1 MSVHAADG
9 SDAAARR
16 DEGLSLI
23 DEIYGMGGEKRRKRL
38 ELIFKL
44 DILKD
49 IGADPPI
56 ILRAPRTNELFVR
69 AIRQLT
75 AYDPI
80 PNHPM
85 VLEVQKQN
93 IIDESNVEQIPICF
107 LQTLL
112 PWEYKHH
119 LSKGRHPV
127 DPRGYLVYQDKLP
140 HVNKG
145 FHESG
150 YSPDATCGKV
160 IEEILT
166 AASYFDPAG
175 RKKFGEPSVSVDTY
189 LGYSI
194 GGNPGAANPY
204 YNVLALMGFGSALKK
219 FSVGPIRQNGSL
231 TVDLAGA
238 AGKGFLDT
246 HSEIDR
252 DFNCIGGDDISIS
265 NPVKNRYLIDNAGNL
280 ATATVNRAAKY
291 LLYKALGDAMQVI
304 LARLV
309 IGRRDPTTYCLFTV
323 DSVVAAKCIELQ
335 IPVCRQCSKSE
346 YTKEKADLGK
356 SFYYTPSLP
365 PELRSILEF
374 DMLRTDIYQSNAKVL
389 RQIRD
394 LITLISAGGQ
404 TIKIGATVVDVTDI
418 SAPLS
423 GLFEGLYSAIN
434 TVNTNLPTYRAL
446 FSNNVRD
453 IECLRANM
461 VCEVDP
467 TNAITIFRTNS
478 LFHITYR
485 DHHARI
491 GLPSDPIYGNELTA
505 MTLALQP
512 DPAKKSKIQRGGQRG
527 GAWVTGENVP
537 RNFMK
542 EYYELIIHIVGR
554 IYGELG
560 QAPGAAMQAQL
571 LAMYNEDTANAEF
584 VFDIAYHFIISTA
597 AYFNY
602 IGFSCTDEETLYE
615 IVRRFMTGP
624 TPGIELSFEEFAS
637 FFYSLR
643 KPQILLENNRDI
655 AQATRE
661 YNASEAA
668 KELLGLQRLNE
679 PQTPPRPARVHLKAQ
694 VGSTATANK
703 RTQGTLKK
711 RIESIAAAI
720 AAKRGFVPVGQ
731 ENTVTHG
738 GSRRRRYRSN
748 PLGNSSYRSN
758 PLGNSSY
765 RSNPLGNSSY
775 RSKRATVKTVRTPC
789 LKTRKMRRRAVS
801 HIGE

>member
-1 MSVHAADG
+1 MIVHAADG
-9 SDAAARR
+9 SDAATRR
-16 DEGLSLI
+16 NEGLGLI
-23 DEIYGMGGEKRRKRL
+23 NEIYGTGGEKRRKRL

-75 AYDPI
+75 TYDPI
-80 PNHPM
+80 PNHSM

-175 RKKFGEPSVSVDTY
+175 RKKFGEPSVSVDTN

-204 YNVLALMGFGSALKK
+204 YNVLALMGFGSALKT

-231 TVDLAGA
+231 AVDLTGA

-265 NPVKNRYLIDNAGNL
+265 NPVKNRYLNDNAGNL

-335 IPVCRQCSKSE
+335 IPVCRQCSTSE

-356 SFYYTPSLP
+356 SIYYTPSLP

-423 GLFEGLYSAIN
+423 SLYEGLYSAIN

-467 TNAITIFRTNS
+467 TNAITIFRTNT
-478 LFHITYR
+478 LFHMTYR
-485 DHHARI
+485 EHHARI
-491 GLPSDPIYGNELTA
+491 GLPPDPIYGNELTV

-560 QAPGAAMQAQL
+560 QSQSGAAIQAQL

-602 IGFSCTDEETLYE
+602 IGFSCTDGETLYE

-624 TPGIELSFEEFAS
+624 MPGSIELSFEEFAS

-643 KPQILLENNRDI
+643 KPKILLENNRDI

-679 PQTPPRPARVHLKAQ
+679 PQTPPRPTRVHLKAQ
-694 VGSTATANK
+694 DSGTGIRATQQRA
-703 RTQGTLKK
+703 QGTLKK
-711 RIESIAAAI
+711 RLASMAAAI
-720 AAKRGFVPVGQ
+720 ATKRGVVPVGQ

-748 PLGNSSYRSN
+748 PLGNSSYRS
-758 PLGNSSY
+758 
-765 RSNPLGNSSY
+765 
-775 RSKRATVKTVRTPC
+775 KRATVKTVRTPR

>member
-9 SDAAARR
+9 SDAATRR
-16 DEGLSLI
+16 NEGLGLI
-23 DEIYGMGGEKRRKRL
+23 NEIYGTGPDGAKRRNRL

-56 ILRAPRTNELFVR
+56 TLRAPRTNELFVR

-175 RKKFGEPSVSVDTY
+175 RKKFGEPSVSVDTN
-189 LGYSI
+189 LAYSI
-194 GGNPGAANPY
+194 GGNPGAVNPY
-204 YNVLALMGFGSALKK
+204 YNVLSLMGFGSALKT
-219 FSVGPIRQNGSL
+219 FSVGPIQQNGSL
-231 TVDLAGA
+231 AVDLAGA

-246 HSEIDR
+246 HSEINR

-280 ATATVNRAAKY
+280 ADATVHRAAKY

-335 IPVCRQCSKSE
+335 IPVCRQCSTSE
-346 YTKEKADLGK
+346 YSKEKADLGQ

-374 DMLRTDIYQSNAKVL
+374 DMLRTDIYHSNEKVL

-394 LITLISAGGQ
+394 LLTLISTGGQ
-404 TIKIGATVVDVTDI
+404 SVKMGATIVDVTDI
-418 SAPLS
+418 SAPLR
-423 GLFEGLYSAIN
+423 GLFEGLYSAI
-434 TVNTNLPTYRAL
+434 TAVNTNLPTYRAL

-478 LFHITYR
+478 LFHVTYR
-485 DHHARI
+485 DHHVRI
-491 GLPSDPIYGNELTA
+491 GLPPDPIYGNELTA
-505 MTLALQP
+505 IVLALQQ
-512 DPAKKSKIQRGGQRG
+512 DPAKRGKIQRGGQHG
-527 GAWVTGENVP
+527 GAWVPGENVP

-560 QAPGAAMQAQL
+560 QSQPGAALQAQL

-624 TPGIELSFEEFAS
+624 TPGSINLSFEEFAR
-637 FFYSLR
+637 FFNSLR

-679 PQTPPRPARVHLKAQ
+679 PQTPPRPTRVHLKAQ
-694 VGSTATANK
+694 DSGTGIRATQQRA
-703 RTQGTLKK
+703 QGTLKK
-711 RIESIAAAI
+711 RLASMAAAI
-720 AAKRGFVPVGQ
+720 ATKRGVVPVGQ
-731 ENTVTHG
+731 ENIVTHG

-748 PLGNSSYRSN
+748 PLGNSSYRS
-758 PLGNSSY
+758 
-765 RSNPLGNSSY
+765 
-775 RSKRATVKTVRTPC
+775 KRATVKAVRTPR

-801 HIGE
+801 HIRE